1 MAKLSDLVQAGHAIV
16 EDGMLRR
23 VDPEHATGHIEID
36 MDIKSIEFLAFC
48 DCKNMT
54 GVTIPDSVKEIGDA
68 AFMNCE
74 SLERIDIP
82 DSVNK
87 IGSYALADCE
97 HMEYINIPKGA
108 ELGENVFVGTSTS
121 DFERSHEATK
131 IEELHL
137 EAKAEKTHDKEELEG
152 QMTIDDVFEKYGVK
166 ESEKE
171 AVAEAEKDQDVE
183 FEF

>member
-1 MAKLSDLVQAGHAIV
+1 MAKLSDLVQEGHAIV

-23 VDPEHATGHIEID
+23 VDPEYATGHIEID

-54 GVTIPDSVKEIGDA
+54 GVTIPASVKEIGDA

-82 DSVNK
+82 DSVTK

-152 QMTIDDVFEKYGVK
+152 QMTIDDVFEKYSVK

-171 AVAEAEKDQDVE
+171 TVAETEKDQDVE
-183 FEF
+183 LEF